1 MEILIINS
9 VIYWVTFIYF
19 LKKYK
24 FSILSFLWAYYAVF
38 SVFGI
43 FLLMDGLYFKVMN
56 ISEHRMD
63 NITIL
68 PYAILYL
75 SFLFITVPLKKVRYG
90 NLIIDDRMY
99 YNKKISTFCTG
110 CFFFEFVYILIK
122 IYQAYLVARVGF
134 GSMHD
139 MENPDM
145 LLYSGPFS
153 GIIKILNY
161 IGRFITLVFM
171 PFIVVYIVNGF
182 LKKHV
187 KKKRLIRCLFLYIC
201 ASLAV
206 GIVGGSRAQ
215 MFFNLMELMFFF
227 ILFKN
232 NFSPKLLR
240 YVCILGLLFSIIIV
254 FITSQITVERFEEA
268 KNMTPLESI
277 YRYLGEM
284 WLNLSMDVW
293 DNAQI
298 HPMGWRLFS
307 SLIFDLDYYE
317 AYWYYKTN
325 VHTWWF
331 KTFIGDLHL
340 EFGTPITINLVL
352 IIGLVIRKCLKKR
365 KYELSDVGYIFFVYS
380 FCVKNL
386 FDFGISQ
393 TSLLVLI
400 LIFFFSRLIKTSI
413 EGKYEK

>member
-1 MEILIINS
+1 
-9 VIYWVTFIYF
+9 
-19 LKKYK
+19 
-24 FSILSFLWAYYAVF
+24 
-38 SVFGI
+38 
-43 FLLMDGLYFKVMN
+43 
-56 ISEHRMD
+56 
-63 NITIL
+63 
-68 PYAILYL
+68 
-75 SFLFITVPLKKVRYG
+75 
-90 NLIIDDRMY
+90 
-99 YNKKISTFCTG
+99 
-110 CFFFEFVYILIK
+110 
-122 IYQAYLVARVGF
+122 
-134 GSMHD
+134 
-139 MENPDM
+139 
-145 LLYSGPFS
+145 
-153 GIIKILNY
+153 
-161 IGRFITLVFM
+161 
-171 PFIVVYIVNGF
+171 
-182 LKKHV
+182 
-187 KKKRLIRCLFLYIC
+187 
-201 ASLAV
+201 
-206 GIVGGSRAQ
+206 